1 MISLA
6 LASVAIA
13 AGFVTFISPCGIAM
27 LPAYASYYIGKE
39 ESEKDVKKD
48 FINGLKNGLY
58 VSLGLISIF
67 MIIGAIIIYIGN
79 FIKVYIPIFTL
90 IVGLVLIIIGF
101 FMLFNKNFSFALPVH
116 LQFKKKIN
124 NKFLRF
130 YTFGIGYGLAVMSC
144 TLPVFLAI
152 IISALSAGSIID
164 GVIVFLLYSIAAS
177 VGVVG
182 ISIITAMSKVT
193 IMKKFSKIFPYVR
206 TITAVVIIIAGSYI
220 IYYQIA
226 VNRAFA
232 ILGIG

>member
-27 LPAYASYYIGKE
+27 LPAYASYCIGRE

-48 FINGLKNGLY
+48 FFNGLKNGLY

-79 FIKVYIPIFTL
+79 FIKIYIPIFTL

-101 FMLFNKNFSFALPVH
+101 FMLFNKNFSFALPLH
-116 LQFKKKIN
+116 LQLKKKIN

-152 IISALSAGSIID
+152 IISALSAGSVID

-177 VGVVG
+177 VGIVG

-193 IMKKFSKIFPYVR
+193 IMKKFSRIFPYVR

-226 VNRAFA
+226 INRAFVVF
-232 ILGIG
+232 GIG

>member
-6 LASVAIA
+6 LASLAIA

-27 LPAYASYYIGKE
+27 LPAYASYYIGRE
-39 ESEKDVKKD
+39 ESEKNVKKD
-48 FINGLKNGLY
+48 FFNGLKNGLY

-90 IVGLVLIIIGF
+90 VVGLVLIIIGF
-101 FMLFNKNFSFALPVH
+101 FMLYNKNFSITLPFH
-116 LQFKKKIN
+116 LQLKKKIN

-130 YTFGIGYGLAVMSC
+130 YAFGIGYGLAVMSC

-152 IISALSAGSIID
+152 IISALSAGSVID

-193 IMKKFSKIFPYVR
+193 LMIKFSRIFPYVR
-206 TITAVVIIIAGSYI
+206 VITAVVIIIAGSYI

-226 VNRAFA
+226 VNRAFVVFV
-232 ILGIG
+232 

>member
-6 LASVAIA
+6 LVSVAIA

-27 LPAYASYYIGKE
+27 LPAYASYYIGRE
-39 ESEKDVKKD
+39 ESEKNVKKD
-48 FINGLKNGLY
+48 FFNGLKNGLY
-58 VSLGLISIF
+58 VALGLISIF

-79 FIKVYIPIFTL
+79 FIKQYIPIFTL

-101 FMLFNKNFSFALPVH
+101 FMLFNKNFSIALPVH
-116 LQFKKKIN
+116 LQLKKKIN

-152 IISALSAGSIID
+152 IISALSTGSVID

-206 TITAVVIIIAGSYI
+206 VLTAIVIIIAGSYI

-226 VNRAFA
+226 INRAFA
-232 ILGIG
+232 IFG